1 MSINNVAKTLKL
13 EQHIV
18 YMTEKTNRSPY
29 LVSLLFAFVVWGS
42 WLVYTYPNSWA
53 VIQSHWRVSVTMIFG
68 SIIAGATSEGGGA
81 IAFPVFTKAL
91 QISPSDAKVF
101 SLAIQSVGMV
111 AASIAIIMM
120 RVQVLWRVVGWVS
133 LGGVVGLFIGSVLL
147 SPLLASDIIRMLFT
161 VMAVSLAFT
170 LIRLSTG
177 FRLNHRYM
185 PEIGLRETGILLVV
199 GIVGG
204 IVSGLVGSGIDM
216 ICFSVLVLL
225 FRISESIATP
235 TSVILM
241 AINSFF
247 GVLLHIFIFA
257 GINAQV
263 QSYWLAAVP
272 IVVVGAP
279 LGAYFCSRMHYLH
292 IRYLLIA
299 LISIELVTSLWLLD
313 FDRTLIIFSISMLV
327 LFLAVMISMSRAR
340 FYVRSSRQEC
350 L

>member
-1 MSINNVAKTLKL
+1 
-13 EQHIV
+13 
-18 YMTEKTNRSPY
+18 MTEKNNSSSY
-29 LVSLLFAFVVWGS
+29 LVSLLFAVVVWGA
-42 WLVYTYPNSWA
+42 WLVYTYPDSWS
-53 VIQSHWRVSVTMIFG
+53 VIQNYWQVSVTMIFG

-81 IAFPVFTKAL
+81 IAFPVFTKML
-91 QISPSDAKVF
+91 QISPADAKVF

-111 AASIAIIMM
+111 AASVAIIMM
-120 RVQVLWRVVGWVS
+120 RVQVLWRVIIWVS
-133 LGGVVGLFIGSVLL
+133 LGGVFGLFVGSVLL
-147 SPLLASDIIRMLFT
+147 TPVLASDSVRMLFT

-177 FRLNHRYM
+177 FRLNHRSM
-185 PEIGLRETGILLVV
+185 PEINLRETGLLLVV

-204 IVSGLVGSGIDM
+204 TISGLVGSGIDM

-241 AINSFF
+241 AINSVF
-247 GVLLHIFIFA
+247 GVLIQVYFLD

-263 QSYWLAAVP
+263 QAYWLAAVP

-279 LGAYFCSRMHYLH
+279 LGAYFCSRMHFLH

-299 LISIELVTSLWLLD
+299 LICLELVTSLWLLT

-327 LFLAVMISMSRAR
+327 LFLVVMISMSRAQ
-340 FYVRSSRQEC
+340 FYARDSEQEC
-350 L
+350 V